1 MLALDCTARGDS
13 ARDATWRLFTLAVN
27 LVALL
32 VLFVPAPEVVP
43 EVVAAELPPPVLLL
57 PEALP
62 GEPPAAVSGGLPMA
76 DPGAVVAAVLLEVP
90 AGVPG
95 ELVLGTALLL
105 LVELP
110 AEGVPPV
117 TLGPLPLLLP
127 EEVGLLEPLPLLLPE
142 AVGLLGLGTVTLLLA
157 CTAEGLSGRG

>member
-13 ARDATWRLFTLAVN
+13 ARDATWRPFALAVD

-32 VLFVPAPEVVP
+32 VLSAPAPEVVP
-43 EVVAAELPPPVLLL
+43 EVAAVELPPLVLL
-57 PEALP
+57 
-62 GEPPAAVSGGLPMA
+62 PPAAGPGGLPTA
-76 DPGAVVAAVLLEVP
+76 DPGDVPAAVLLEVP

-110 AEGVPPV
+110 AEGWAPEE
-117 TLGPLPLLLP
+117 LGPPLLLLP
-127 EEVGLLEPLPLLLPE
+127 EE
-142 AVGLLGLGTVTLLLA
+142 VGLLGLGTVTLLPA
-157 CTAEGLSGRG
+157 CTAEGLSGRAGCLA